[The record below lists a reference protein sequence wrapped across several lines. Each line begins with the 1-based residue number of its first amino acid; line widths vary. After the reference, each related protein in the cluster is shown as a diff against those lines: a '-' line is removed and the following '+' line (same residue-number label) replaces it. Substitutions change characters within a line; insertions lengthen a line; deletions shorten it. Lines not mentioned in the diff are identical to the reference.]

1 MNNDLM
7 RKSID
12 GWPYSVTANGDV
24 ISDRTGKPLYQTT
37 SNCGYK
43 QVSLWLNGKY
53 AKKTV
58 HRLVAEAFIPNP
70 ENKEQVNHI
79 NGIKTDNRVENLEW
93 MSQSENQM
101 HRYHVLGK
109 KKTTWNVEGAVAATR
124 KAVVCNE
131 TGEVYESVVSAAKAC
146 SKCAS
151 LLSYHLHGKRE
162 DFAGLHWRF
171 ANE

>member
-1 MNNDLM
+1 MTNDLI
-7 RKSID
+7 KKID
-12 GWPYSVTANGDV
+12 GWPYLVTANGDV
-24 ISDRTGKPLYQTT
+24 INERTGRVLKQKL

-43 QVSLWLNGKY
+43 MVGLWDNHRSLT
-53 AKKTV
+53 KTV
-58 HRLVAEAFIPNP
+58 HLLVAEAFIPNP

-109 KKTTWNVEGAVAATR
+109 KKTTWNVDKAVAATR
-124 KAVVCNE
+124 KSVVCQE
-131 TGEVYESVVSAAKAC
+131 TGEVYASVVGAAKAFG
-146 SKCAS
+146 KCAS
-151 LLSYHLHGKRE
+151 LLSYHLHGKRN

-171 ANE
+171 TNE